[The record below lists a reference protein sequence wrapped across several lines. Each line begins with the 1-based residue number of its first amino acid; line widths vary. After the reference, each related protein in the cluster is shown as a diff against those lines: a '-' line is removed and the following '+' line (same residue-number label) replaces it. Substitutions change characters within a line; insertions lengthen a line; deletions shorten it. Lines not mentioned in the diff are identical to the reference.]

1 MKFFKN
7 FNASHYALA
16 FSIMLASCAHGEAD
30 LLLSSDNYSATNNS
44 ENIEQ
49 AINDNEAYLKEH
61 EAQLLDLRYASM
73 TIAEYIKLDGNTY
86 TLTISKDQAFK
97 LGINNEV
104 YDTIVGQIKATNDV
118 ISEAIKNGDEVDL
131 IDVQE
136 RVESYRMP
144 QTNVRNNSLLN
155 ASRSTSGG
163 IIYSNKESSATFYV
177 DSGIKKVILKCGT
190 NWAPLVSYTCRVSCF
205 GETKAYTCTGSIYCL
220 RTITAPLSASGGK
233 VTASINFTSTDPQGS
248 FCIWTPSL

>member
-1 MKFFKN
+1 MRIIKD
-7 FNASHYALA
+7 FNVSHSALA
-16 FSIMLASCAHGEAD
+16 FSIMLASCAQGEAD
-30 LLLSSDNYSATNNS
+30 LLLSSDNYNAINNS

-73 TIAEYIKLDGNTY
+73 TLAEYIELDGNTY
-86 TLTISKDQAFK
+86 SLKISKDQAFK
-97 LGINNEV
+97 LGINSEI
-104 YDTIVGQIKATNDV
+104 YDTIAKQIKATNDAV
-118 ISEAIKNGDEVDL
+118 SEALNNGAEVDL

-136 RVESYRMP
+136 RVKSYRMP

-177 DSGIKKVILKCGT
+177 ESGIRKVILKCGT
-190 NWAPLVSYTCRVSCF
+190 NWAPLVSYTCRVTCF
-205 GETKAYTCTGSIYCL
+205 GDTKIYTCTGSIYCL
-220 RTITAPLSASGGK
+220 RTITAPLSASGSK
-233 VTASINFTSTDPQGS
+233 VTASINFTSTDPNGS
-248 FCIWTPSL
+248 FCIWTPSM